1 MTDIPA
7 AEDTASTVP
16 PQAFQPKPGAA
27 STATALAKLAE
38 SQAAMISALP
48 QIANAVPQMMAQ
60 ALASVLQ
67 QVPVQTRQHVC
78 CPCLLARL
86 NWEAAHEREM
96 KAAIEAAAQFAGI
109 GEQDPRRAQLD
120 PAPFLPDHLQPGA
133 GSQGMPPLTAAATT
147 VGGTDVCPVHIPGRQ
162 GGKQLLLAS
171 GPLSQGMLASLG

>member
-1 MTDIPA
+1 MTDSSPEIPA
-7 AEDTASTVP
+7 GLNGSAPGTPAKQTAEGV
-16 PQAFQPKPGAA
+16 AA
-27 STATALAKLAE
+27 IAGML
-38 SQAAMISALP
+38 SQFP
-48 QIANAVPQMMAQ
+48 Q

-78 CPCLLARL
+78 CPCLLGRL

-96 KAAIEAAAQFAGI
+96 KAAIEAAAAFAGI
-109 GEQDPRRAQLD
+109 GPEDPRRAQLD
-120 PAPFLPDHLQPGA
+120 PAPFLPEHLQPGA
-133 GSQGMPPLTAAATT
+133 GAQGMPPLTVAATT